1 MRHRVKGKK
10 LGRRTDHREAM
21 VNNLVSEL
29 FKRER
34 ITTTEAKAREV
45 RGAAEKMIT
54 KGRRGSLNDRRLV
67 AAKLSDD
74 SVVKKLF
81 NEIGPGFANREGGYT
96 RLLKLMQRKGD
107 SASMALLEIVE
118 EEVKD
123 EP

>member
-81 NEIGPGFANREGGYT
+81 NEIGPRFASREGGYT

>member
-1 MRHRVKGKK
+1 MRHRVKGRK
-10 LGRRTDHREAM
+10 LGRRTDHREAL

-45 RGAAEKMIT
+45 RGVAEKMIT
-54 KGRRGSLNDRRLV
+54 KSRRGSLNDRRLV
-67 AAKLSDD
+67 AAKLPDD
-74 SVVKKLF
+74 TVVKKLF
-81 NEIGPGFANREGGYT
+81 NEIGPRFANREGGYT

>member
-1 MRHRVKGKK
+1 MRHRVKGRK
-10 LGRRTDHREAM
+10 LGRRTDAREAL

-45 RGAAEKMIT
+45 RGVAEKMIT
-54 KGRRGSLNDRRLV
+54 KGRRGTLNDRRLV
-67 AAKLSDD
+67 SAKLTDTT
-74 SVVKKLF
+74 VVKKLF
-81 NEIGPGFANREGGYT
+81 DEIGPRFANRDGGYT

-107 SASMALLEIVE
+107 SAAMALLEIVE

-123 EP
+123 GP

>member
-81 NEIGPGFANREGGYT
+81 NEIGPRFANREGGYT

>member
-54 KGRRGSLNDRRLV
+54 KGRRGTLNDRRLV

-81 NEIGPGFANREGGYT
+81 NEIGPRFANREGGYT

>member
-54 KGRRGSLNDRRLV
+54 KGRRGTLNDRRLV
-67 AAKLSDD
+67 ATKLSDD

-81 NEIGPGFANREGGYT
+81 NEIGPRFANREGGYT

>member
-10 LGRRTDHREAM
+10 LGRRTDHREAL
-21 VNNLVSEL
+21 VNNLVTEL

-45 RGAAEKMIT
+45 RGVAEKMIT

-67 AAKLSDD
+67 ASRLSDNT
-74 SVVKKLF
+74 VVKKLF
-81 NEIGPGFANREGGYT
+81 NEIGPRFVNREGGYT

-118 EEVKD
+118 GEVKD
-123 EP
+123 ES

>member
-54 KGRRGSLNDRRLV
+54 KAIINISSVCFLRLSLSKIRL
-67 AAKLSDD
+67 
-74 SVVKKLF
+74 
-81 NEIGPGFANREGGYT
+81 
-96 RLLKLMQRKGD
+96 
-107 SASMALLEIVE
+107 
-118 EEVKD
+118 
-123 EP
+123 